1 MANPGSDLLALSRVT
16 KVFGEGAAQVTALR
30 GIDLVIRRGEFV
42 AILGTSGSGKSTAMN
57 ILGCLDTPTTGQ
69 YAIEGVP
76 VEHLAADV
84 LASLRLSR
92 FGFVFQG
99 FNLLPR

>member
-1 MANPGSDLLALSRVT
+1 MASTELLALHSVT
-16 KVFGEGAAQVTALR
+16 KVFGEGAARVIALR
-30 GIDLVIRRGEFV
+30 GVDLVIRRGEFV
-42 AILGTSGSGKSTAMN
+42 AILGASGSGKSTAMN
-57 ILGCLDTPTTGQ
+57 ILGCLDTPTSGH

-84 LASLRLSR
+84 LAALRLSR